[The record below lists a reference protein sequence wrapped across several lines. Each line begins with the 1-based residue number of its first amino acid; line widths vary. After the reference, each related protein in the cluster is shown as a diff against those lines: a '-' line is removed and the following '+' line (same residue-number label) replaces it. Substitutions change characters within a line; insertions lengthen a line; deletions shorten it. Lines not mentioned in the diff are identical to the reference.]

1 MKTTKAQISFFK
13 VNTITSPRF
22 IKLKGSR
29 NYANESY
36 VKEIYSQLF
45 NALHNG
51 QVTRKENF
59 LHFLHHWKGTL
70 GVL

>member
-13 VNTITSPRF
+13 VNTFTSPRF
-22 IKLKGSR
+22 IKLKA
-29 NYANESY
+29 YAIESY